1 MPDKPSS
8 PADKIDPAKDA
19 SELRRRAEA
28 VAQERA
34 SRSPGQLAGLSL
46 EEAEKVLHELRVH
59 QIELEMQNDELRR
72 LHTEMDSSRA
82 RYFDLYDLAP
92 IGYVAVSQ
100 SGLIVEGNLTVAGLL
115 GVPRKALINQPF
127 TRFITTADQDI
138 FYLRRKQLL
147 ETGAAQA
154 FELRMRGPDHK
165 PFWVHLAATIDGA
178 AELRIVLI
186 DIDERKRAEA
196 ELREIG
202 ARNQALLSAI
212 PDLIFVNHRDGEF
225 LAFYASDPSL
235 LYVSPETN
243 PFLHKTV
250 GEVLPAPVADQFMQ
264 AFAAAATSGA
274 VQEVSYALTIGE
286 EKKYFEARVAPSSG
300 DTLITV
306 TRDITSRKQVQEAL
320 RDALEFSNNLIGSM
334 QDGVSVLD
342 PNGITLEVN
351 PALCRMT
358 GFSREEL
365 VGGGSPHPY
374 WPPEEYERI
383 YAALG
388 ETMKGRERVFELIFM
403 RRNGE
408 RFPAI
413 VSPFFVKSKD
423 GRIISYAA
431 TVRDVT
437 ERKRAE
443 EALAAERQLLSTLVN
458 LLPTWI
464 FVKDRESRFL
474 LANQACATNMGADS
488 PEELIGK
495 TDADFYP
502 PEAAARLR
510 HEESGVLAGT
520 PMVNQ
525 EVLKTVSDGSQR
537 ILLIHKVPLRDRD
550 GAISGLVG
558 AGFDITQLKEAE
570 NELRASEAFQRDI
583 LNSLPAHI
591 AVLDPAGVILEVN
604 EPWLKFAD
612 TNGTPAMEK
621 IGVGANYLQAC
632 KKAKQSGDS
641 YAQAAV
647 AGLESVLTGEQARFT
662 LDYPCDSPESARWF
676 AMDVLKPFEGKIGAI
691 VAHTDI
697 SERKRAEEA
706 LRDAHQKLRLHFEQ
720 TPVAVIEWDLDFR
733 VTEWNPAA
741 QTIFGYSREEALGQ
755 HASFIV
761 PEAYR
766 TLVDGIM
773 DALLKKIG
781 GERSSNANIAK
792 DGAQIL
798 CEWYN
803 TSLIDEQGAVRGIA
817 SVAMDI
823 TERTQSQQLL
833 AWEKTA
839 LESIGGTAPL
849 AAVLDGLMLGLEQ
862 QLPGAR
868 CSVLLLDTD
877 GIHLRPG
884 AAPSLPQAYNQ
895 ELDGLAIGPTIGS
908 CGTAAHMGRQIIVSD
923 TATDP
928 LWAAYRELATRY
940 DLRACWSTPVH
951 CSKGKVLGTFA
962 IYYREARSPAPAEL
976 ELIERA
982 AHVIRIAIE
991 RKRAEEEIRQLNAS
1005 LEQRVQQR
1013 TAELQAANASLGDF
1027 KAALDAHAIVA
1038 ITAVDGTITYANDK
1052 FCQISKYSREELLGQ
1067 NHRLVN
1073 SGYHPPEFFQ
1083 EMWQTITSGHIWK
1096 GEIKN
1101 RAKDGGVYWVSSTI
1115 VPFLGPDGK
1124 PLQFI
1129 SIRTDITKRK
1139 LAEEKIN
1146 TLNAVLESRAAALEV
1161 ANKELEAFSY
1171 SVSHDLRAPLRAVDG
1186 FSRMVLAD
1194 YAAQLDAEG
1203 QRMLGVIRSEA
1214 QRMGR
1219 LIDDLLAFSRLGR
1232 QTIESARINM
1242 QELAQD
1248 IFDELSAQEPER
1260 QVRLTLQPLPPALGT
1275 EAMIRQVWVNLIGN
1289 ALKFTKERETAE
1301 IEIGVNAGESG
1312 DPVYYI
1318 KDNGVGF
1325 DMRYVD
1331 KLFGVFQR
1339 LHSQQEFPGT
1349 GVGLALVQRII
1360 QRHSGRIW
1368 AEAEVNHG
1376 ATFYFTLPNQKS

>member
-1 MPDKPSS
+1 MHFWLVSGGKILFMIQRKEEIQTQQAQAGL
-8 PADKIDPAKDA
+8 PAGLEESAAGFPVVGLGA
-19 SELRRRAEA
+19 SAGGLT
-28 VAQERA
+28 VAH
-34 SRSPGQLAGLSL
+34 SVSNLVGLSL
-46 EEAEKVLHELRVH
+46 EDMEKMLHELQVH
-59 QIELEMQNDELRR
+59 QIELEMQN
-72 LHTEMDSSRA
+72 
-82 RYFDLYDLAP
+82 
-92 IGYVAVSQ
+92 
-100 SGLIVEGNLTVAGLL
+100 
-115 GVPRKALINQPF
+115 K
-127 TRFITTADQDI
+127 
-138 FYLRRKQLL
+138 
-147 ETGAAQA
+147 
-154 FELRMRGPDHK
+154 
-165 PFWVHLAATIDGA
+165 
-178 AELRIVLI
+178 
-186 DIDERKRAEA
+186 
-196 ELREIG
+196 ELRETE
-202 ARNQALLSAI
+202 AHNQALLRAI
-212 PDLIFVNHRDGEF
+212 PDLIFVNRRDGEF
-225 LAFYASDPSL
+225 LDFYASDPSL
-235 LYVSPETN
+235 LYVSPESH
-243 PFLHKTV
+243 PFLRQKV
-250 GEVLPAPVADQFMQ
+250 GDVLPTPVADQFMR
-264 AFAAAATSGA
+264 AFAAASTSRA
-274 VQEVSYALTIGE
+274 VQEVSYALPIGGE
-286 EKKYFEARVAPSSG
+286 EKYFEARVAPSAG
-300 DTLITV
+300 DTVITV
-306 TRDITSRKQVQEAL
+306 SRDITSRKQAEEAL
-320 RDALEFSNNLIGSM
+320 RDALEFSNSLIGSM

-342 PNGITLEVN
+342 PNGIILEVN

-388 ETMKGRERVFELIFM
+388 ETMKGRERMFELIFM

-413 VSPFFVKSKD
+413 VSPFCLKSKD

-437 ERKRAE
+437 GRKRAE

-474 LANQACATNMGADS
+474 LANQACAINMGADS

-502 PEAAARLR
+502 PEVAASLR
-510 HEESGVLAGT
+510 REESGVLDGT

-591 AVLDPAGVILEVN
+591 AVLDPAGIILEVN

-612 TNGTPAMEK
+612 TNGTPAMDK

-632 KKAKQSGDS
+632 KKAKQAGDS
-641 YAQAAV
+641 YAQAAI
-647 AGLESVLTGEQARFT
+647 AGLESVLAGEQARFT
-662 LDYPCDSPESARWF
+662 LDYPCDSPESVRWF
-676 AMDVLKPFEGKIGAI
+676 AMDVLKPVEVKIGAI

-697 SERKRAEEA
+697 SERKRAEEE

-741 QTIFGYSREEALGQ
+741 QTIFGHSREEALGKY
-755 HASFIV
+755 ASFIV
-761 PEAYR
+761 PEASQ
-766 TLVDGIM
+766 TLVDGVM
-773 DALLKKIG
+773 DALLKKSG
-781 GERSSNANIAK
+781 GERSTNGNIAK
-792 DGAQIL
+792 DGTQIL

-839 LESIGGTAPL
+839 LESISGTEPL
-849 AAVLDGLMLGLEQ
+849 ATVLDGLMLGLEQ

-877 GIHLRPG
+877 GIHLRSG

-895 ELDGLAIGPTIGS
+895 MLDGLAIGPTIGS

-928 LWAAYRELATRY
+928 LWAAYCELAARY

-1013 TAELQAANASLGDF
+1013 TAELQ
-1027 KAALDAHAIVA
+1027 
-1038 ITAVDGTITYANDK
+1038 
-1052 FCQISKYSREELLGQ
+1052 
-1067 NHRLVN
+1067 
-1073 SGYHPPEFFQ
+1073 
-1083 EMWQTITSGHIWK
+1083 
-1096 GEIKN
+1096 
-1101 RAKDGGVYWVSSTI
+1101 
-1115 VPFLGPDGK
+1115 
-1124 PLQFI
+1124 
-1129 SIRTDITKRK
+1129 
-1139 LAEEKIN
+1139 
-1146 TLNAVLESRAAALEV
+1146 V

-1232 QTIESARINM
+1232 QTIESARIDM

-1248 IFDELSAQEPER
+1248 VFDELSAQEPER
-1260 QVRLTLQPLPPALGT
+1260 QVRLTQHPLPPALGT

-1301 IEIGVNAGESG
+1301 IEIGVKAGESA

-1368 AEAEVNHG
+1368 AEAGVNHG
-1376 ATFYFTLPNQKS
+1376 ATFFFTLPNQKS